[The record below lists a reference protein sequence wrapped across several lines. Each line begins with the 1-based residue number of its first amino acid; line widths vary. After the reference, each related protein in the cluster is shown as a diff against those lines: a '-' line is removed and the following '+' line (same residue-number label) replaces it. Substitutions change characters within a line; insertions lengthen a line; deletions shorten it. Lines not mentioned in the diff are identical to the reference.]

1 MRQIAIEIIH
11 AECYTGNPSPSLL
24 INHYHDIAESDRVT
38 VAAAEAVERTIKKP
52 CGSSPACG
60 VRYVRGTS
68 KEPTSKPAG
77 VCVWGGERWELQ
89 NCRKRVSE
97 TESRVV
103 YDRRLPDYEF

>member
-38 VAAAEAVERTIKKP
+38 VAAAEAVERTITT
-52 CGSSPACG
+52 CVSS
-60 VRYVRGTS
+60 
-68 KEPTSKPAG
+68 KI
-77 VCVWGGERWELQ
+77 
-89 NCRKRVSE
+89 CRKRVSE
-97 TESRVV
+97 TEVATGRL